1 MSPLWCLEFERRSQ
15 AFKKCVDA
23 ALDLILHPAG
33 METDS
38 ILVILCFKGVK
49 TFDDVQKLKII
60 DLGLPQ
66 KRSSREY
73 MDPYMHDPSVLQCRD
88 AGAVPAGVAPLA
100 GATIYLG
107 AFVDF
112 TVAQS

>member
-1 MSPLWCLEFERRSQ
+1 MT
-15 AFKKCVDA
+15 
-23 ALDLILHPAG
+23 
-33 METDS
+33 TDS

-49 TFDDVQKLKII
+49 AFDYVQKLNII
-60 DLGLPQ
+60 ALGLPQ
-66 KRSSREY
+66 KHSSREH
-73 MDPYMHDPSVLQCRD
+73 MEPYTHDPSVLQCRD

-107 AFVDF
+107 AFLSF

>member
-1 MSPLWCLEFERRSQ
+1 
-15 AFKKCVDA
+15 
-23 ALDLILHPAG
+23 

-38 ILVILCFKGVK
+38 VLVILCFKGVK

-60 DLGLPQ
+60 ALGLPQ
-66 KRSSREY
+66 KHSSREY
-73 MDPYMHDPSVLQCRD
+73 MEPYMHDPSVLQCRD

-100 GATIYLG
+100 GAAVYLG
-107 AFVDF
+107 AFLSF